1 MSKKTQIEIQDDN
14 NINGTDDLHNDVE
27 TPISAAD
34 NKDASASDSDSART
48 TKTSPEPSP
57 ELSPELSE
65 DDLAAKL
72 EASEKEAR
80 EHYDRLL
87 RVSAEFENYKKR
99 SSREMQDL
107 AKFATEKL
115 LKELLSVVDNLER
128 AVASAEHDADQPDP
142 VLQGVHLTLNEM
154 LKLLER
160 YHVKPIDSLGEPFDP
175 TFHQAMMQEEV
186 ADQPANIVVREM
198 QKGYMLHDRLLRP
211 ALVAVSK
218 SKEQQ
223 NDDN

>member
-14 NINGTDDLHNDVE
+14 NVDSTADFLDDAE
-27 TPISAAD
+27 TPISA
-34 NKDASASDSDSART
+34 KDDKADSDSART
-48 TKTSPEPSP
+48 SKTSPEKPP
-57 ELSPELSE
+57 EPSE
-65 DDLAAKL
+65 DDPAAKL

-115 LKELLSVVDNLER
+115 LKELLIVVDNLER